1 MVFGTLIAQLIRH
14 RGLKKKLRARTI
26 FLATS
31 ASYVPLLCSAVGL
44 CVVLQSADQV
54 VDATV
59 HSRTPHEAT
68 DCQM

>member
-14 RGLKKKLRARTI
+14 RGLKKLRARTT